1 MSSVEGM
8 KNADIYTRMFQV
20 CGTPERAVVDRMCKN
35 TNMRRIMDAHLS
47 QPHVGVGIETL
58 LPNCSESA
66 MDLLKRMLTFDN
78 QARISAAQAFQH
90 PYVQPGPKATIDDI
104 AGHQSAVFTA
114 RAISRINLDL
124 SLKFSSAEEQ
134 LRVILQAIERE
145 RGFYPV
151 PVGGRMRELQLDAE
165 ASPLAAPP
173 ASFASLPL

>member
-1 MSSVEGM
+1 
-8 KNADIYTRMFQV
+8 
-20 CGTPERAVVDRMCKN
+20 
-35 TNMRRIMDAHLS
+35 MDAHLS

-124 SLKFSSAEEQ
+124 PPKFSSAEEQ
-134 LRVILQAIERE
+134 LCVILQAIERE

-151 PVGGRMRELQLDAE
+151 RLRELQLNAE
-165 ASPLAAPP
+165 ASP
-173 ASFASLPL
+173 ASFAPLALQQSQGSAL

>member
-90 PYVQPGPKATIDDI
+90 PFVQPGPKATIDDI

-173 ASFASLPL
+173 ASFASLAL

>member
-1 MSSVEGM
+1 
-8 KNADIYTRMFQV
+8 
-20 CGTPERAVVDRMCKN
+20 
-35 TNMRRIMDAHLS
+35 MDAHLS

-114 RAISRINLDL
+114 RAISRINL

-151 PVGGRMRELQLDAE
+151 PVGGRMRELQLNAE

-173 ASFASLPL
+173 ASFASSAL